1 MYKIFQYRKSLK
13 DQIEAKSNT
22 NVDKYSESPTIPYIY
37 RHFTL
42 FVYPNLKLQ
51 NILDER

>member
-1 MYKIFQYRKSLK
+1 MYKIFQYGKCLQ

-37 RHFTL
+37 IVISLSSST
-42 FVYPNLKLQ
+42 Q
-51 NILDER
+51 I